1 MQALDQEAVVAAA
14 AATKGAAVPVVVVT
28 TEDGEPPAM
37 RRQSPTKVRRAR
49 CARGMLT
56 TELAACWQSRHQ
68 MVRDT
73 RSEGLIVLECV
84 RCAPWG
90 GERRDIRR
98 ALFVIPGTQ

>member
-1 MQALDQEAVVAAA
+1 MQALGQEPVVAAA

-37 RRQSPTKVRRAR
+37 RRRSPTRAKHAR
-49 CARGMLT
+49 CAWGMLT
-56 TELAACWQSRHQ
+56 TELAACWRSRHQ

-90 GERRDIRR
+90 GERRGTRR
-98 ALFVIPGTQ
+98 ALFVISGTQ